1 VGIDKPNR
9 REVNEAAA
17 YVVKRHGVRTRVV
30 GKERAKVWLMPE
42 RRRTLAEHA
51 AGPF

>member
-17 YVVKRHGVRTRVV
+17 YVVKRHGVHEGGRQ
-30 GKERAKVWLMPE
+30 GAGQG
-42 RRRTLAEHA
+42 LADATAQLSLARHS